1 MKHCLLERV
10 SGIGYEKDWRVSDE
24 GDRSRDRGPGNG
36 ENNDHM
42 TPPAQCTREEEVK
55 EKKESVILL

>member
-1 MKHCLLERV
+1 MLERV